1 MKQELTEQQKAS
13 FEYNRRMKAGEFKHP
28 EILKGKQ
35 VLDVLELPEF
45 IANMGAYMNEQKMTR
60 EAVLQQRQKIIKAG
74 KYPAPEKRPCIDRVI
89 ELGLMKNAE
98 DFTVEFAK
106 VLNKQSKHPAEIRA
120 YIMQLGMMAYK
131 LTIEQLVNQANPD
144 MAELLKTANP
154 TT

>member
-13 FEYNRRMKAGEFKHP
+13 LEYNRRLKAGEFKCP
-28 EILKGKQ
+28 EALQGKQ

-45 IANMGAYMNEQKMTR
+45 IATMGAYMNEQKMTR
-60 EAVLQQRQKIIKAG
+60 EAVLQQRKKIIESG

-120 YIMQLGMMAYK
+120 YIMQLGTRAYK
-131 LTIEQLVNQANPD
+131 LTVEQLISQANPD